1 MVNVLVYAFSGPG
14 SSSGQG
20 HGVVFFDRTLDSHS
34 ASIHP
39 SVNGTSKFNAEE

>member
-20 HGVVFFDRTLDSHS
+20 HGVVFFDVQDT
-34 ASIHP
+34 
-39 SVNGTSKFNAEE
+39 